1 MAPTSL
7 PVTELVFRSC
17 LEYCRKGKARPA
29 LARTLNDAHP
39 ALELNYVESGAVT
52 YLYGGNVLTLPRR
65 RLVLFWGIVP
75 HQVIA
80 CEKETR
86 HHWMEIPLATFLQWK
101 LPDKLMARLIAGDM
115 VVENDVRWS
124 DHDGFMFYRWHESLE
139 SWRPRHQQIV
149 ALEVEARVWRLASPS
164 SPILPSVVSGEQA
177 ETQHGQGLQK
187 IGRMAAYVAD
197 HYTEP
202 LRLEQVAREVR
213 LRPDYATTLF
223 KKISGLS
230 IMDYVTQHRIAH
242 AKRLLL
248 TTNDKVLDI
257 ALQAGFGSSSRFYE
271 AFAQACPQSPQDY
284 RKMGQNSIGF
294 NPG

>member
-1 MAPTSL
+1 MASTLMPGIG
-7 PVTELVFRSC
+7 LVFRSRMD
-17 LEYCRKGKARPA
+17 YCREGKARPY
-29 LARTLNDAHP
+29 LARAVNDAHP
-39 ALELNYVESGAVT
+39 SLELNFVESGAAT
-52 YLYGGNVLTLPRR
+52 YLYGGNILTLPRQ

-75 HQVIA
+75 HQVIR

-115 VVENDVRWS
+115 VVDNDGEWNE
-124 DHDGFMFYRWHESLE
+124 HDGFMFHRWHESLE
-139 SWRPRHQQIV
+139 SGVPRLHQIV
-149 ALEVEARVWRLASPS
+149 ALEIEARVWRLALSFARMQHPA
-164 SPILPSVVSGEQA
+164 ISGERGKK
-177 ETQHGQGLQK
+177 QHGPALQK
-187 IGRMAAYVAD
+187 MGRMAAFVAD

-202 LRLEQVAREVR
+202 LRLDQVAREVR

-230 IMDYVTQHRIAH
+230 VMDYVTQHRISH

-257 ALQAGFGSSSRFYE
+257 AFQSGFGSSSRFYE
-271 AFAQACPQSPQDY
+271 AFAQACGQSPQDY
-284 RKMGQNSIGF
+284 REMGRVAG
-294 NPG
+294 